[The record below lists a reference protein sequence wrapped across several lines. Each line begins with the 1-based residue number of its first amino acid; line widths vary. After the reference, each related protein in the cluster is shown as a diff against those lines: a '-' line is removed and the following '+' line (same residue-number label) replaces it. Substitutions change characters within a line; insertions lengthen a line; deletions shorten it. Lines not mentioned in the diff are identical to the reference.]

1 MDILPL
7 TVFLSSLLG
16 LLFLV
21 LFLNE
26 HRCGRKTSPD
36 HAALLP
42 LADDDGVPASK
53 PAQKRSSGQGARR
66 VPGG

>member
-26 HRCGRKTSPD
+26 HRKGRASSPD
-36 HAALLP
+36 HASLLP
-42 LADDDGVPASK
+42 LADDTAPQPPATVK
-53 PAQKRSSGQGARR
+53 PPRQG
-66 VPGG
+66 

>member
-1 MDILPL
+1 MDVLPL

-26 HRCGRKTSPD
+26 HRKGRASAPD

-42 LADDDGVPASK
+42 LADDTEQQPPASAK
-53 PAQKRSSGQGARR
+53 PPLKR
-66 VPGG
+66 